1 MTNHYHYRSIT
12 QFLWVLHPKKDRLGV
27 FSLTEWLVIQVGF
40 LVYFLK
46 RVSRGSCSFQ
56 KGILALTNINHQ
68 HLDLSGLYF
77 HPFYTKSV
85 KILGVC
91 SFHCASTIVDIL
103 SLEPWVRRVNA
114 SHIPYESPA
123 PFWIWFFPFPFR
135 WDMLLPWGYF
145 WTTVVYKGFLSSGHF
160 SRKMFPNFGA
170 LYSG

>member
-56 KGILALTNINHQ
+56 KGILALTNIYHQ

-77 HPFYTKSV
+77 HPLFY
-85 KILGVC
+85 KICENLGGL
-91 SFHCASTIVDIL
+91 FF
-103 SLEPWVRRVNA
+103 SLCFNNCWYSEPWALGSTSER
-114 SHIPYESPA
+114 ITYPL
-123 PFWIWFFPFPFR
+123 WIAGT
-135 WDMLLPWGYF
+135 LLNMIFSFSFSVGY
-145 WTTVVYKGFLSSGHF
+145 VIALRLFLNHGC
-160 SRKMFPNFGA
+160 
-170 LYSG
+170 L